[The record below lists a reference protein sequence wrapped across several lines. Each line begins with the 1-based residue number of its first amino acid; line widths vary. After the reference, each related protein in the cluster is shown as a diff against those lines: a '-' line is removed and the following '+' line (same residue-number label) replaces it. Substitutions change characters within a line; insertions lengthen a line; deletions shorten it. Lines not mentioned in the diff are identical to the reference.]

1 MAYSTIDKSSSFM
14 NTLLYTG
21 NGTAVASGGQAIT
34 GVGFSPNM
42 TWLKERT
49 STSGH
54 HLFDTAR
61 GATKKITPDDTAVEA
76 TNAET
81 LASWQSDG
89 FTVGNAGGANES
101 GQTYVAWNWK
111 MGTPSGLSGGTI
123 TPSAYSI
130 NTTAKQ

>member
-1 MAYSTIDKSSSFM
+1 MAYTTIDKS
-14 NTLLYTG
+14 TLFQNNVLYNG
-21 NGTAVASGGQAIT
+21 DGTAIGSGGNVIT
-34 GVGFSPNM
+34 GVGFSADM
-42 TWLKERT
+42 TWLNERS

-111 MGTPSGLSGGTI
+111 MGTTSGLSG
-123 TPSAYSI
+123 
-130 NTTAKQ
+130 